1 MTTTDTRLGSPR
13 RHEHLSKF
21 TGLAPM
27 AAALEAGFSDYVM
40 LDPDRIGGVTGSRR
54 AAGLAS
60 AYDRKVSS
68 HFFPEVSA
76 HAGGNTRTPLA
87 RIC

>member
-1 MTTTDTRLGSPR
+1 
-13 RHEHLSKF
+13 
-21 TGLAPM
+21 M

-40 LDPDRIGGVTGSRR
+40 LDPDRIGGATGSRR

-60 AYDRKVSS
+60 AYDRKVLL

-76 HAGGNTRTPLA
+76 HAGGNSGTPLA